1 MTNEKSSFPL
11 RLKDGLHAQ
20 VKAAAELDDRPSM
33 NYWINV
39 AIEKRL
45 ESEKS
50 KTAFP
55 TNGRD
60 VSESMTFFG
69 MDLEIYYDEDGC
81 IVSATN
87 EHNIAFYDMLS
98 DYYVEQLNDAFFQF
112 MKTKA
117 DEEEVERK
125 L

>member
-1 MTNEKSSFPL
+1 MPNEKSSFPL
-11 RLKDGLHAQ
+11 RLKDGLHSQ

-33 NYWINV
+33 NYWINTAV
-39 AIEKRL
+39 EMRL
-45 ESEKS
+45 DAEKS
-50 KTAFP
+50 KSAFP

-60 VSESMTFFG
+60 VSESMTFCG
-69 MDLEIYYDEDGC
+69 MELKIYYDEDGC

-98 DYYVEQLNDAFFQF
+98 DYYVERLNDAFFQF
-112 MKTKA
+112 MKNKA
-117 DEEEVERK
+117 EELSAERE